1 MSSRIGIGW
10 LCLLAAM
17 GAVMGCGP
25 GKQRARPDVLLITI
39 DTLRADY
46 VHAYGFPLEITP
58 SIDALAARGVLF
70 ENAIAAATLTAPAHA
85 SIMTSQYVRQHSIG
99 SRNGDTRLDGLST
112 LAETFAEAGYATA
125 AFISN
130 AVLRRRIGL
139 DRGFE
144 TYDDELPSLE
154 QNRGNY
160 FERIAEETAGRALE
174 WLALR
179 PDADPVFLWLH
190 LQDPHGPYTPP
201 ADWVGR
207 VGEFP
212 LSIRRPLATLRANSG
227 RAGIP
232 LYQALGEEVD
242 PAFYAG
248 RYAEEIQYADHWVG
262 QVIAALER
270 HGAERGSVILLT
282 ADHGESLGESGWFF
296 QHGQS
301 TAPELARVPFVLAA
315 PGLDP
320 ARIQGLVSHVDI
332 APTLIALA
340 GLPALPGARGLA
352 LEEEIR
358 DGEVAGGRLIFC
370 DTDGESA
377 VYGPGSWT
385 RVAGSIA
392 SDRVGDVMQVT
403 RVESIRLT
411 EAGKWRPSDLDL
423 SAQRGLEEY
432 LEGRAPLVVAGPMEP
447 QHIEELRALGY
458 LPPVEGDREAPDARA
473 DESPVSENLSP

>member
-1 MSSRIGIGW
+1 MSARTGTGL

-17 GAVMGCGP
+17 GAALACEP

-85 SIMTSQYVRQHSIG
+85 SIMTSRYVREHSIG
-99 SRNGDTRLDGLST
+99 SRNGDTRLHGLST
-112 LAETFAEAGYATA
+112 LAETFSEAGYSTA

-144 TYDDELPSLE
+144 TYDDELPSRE
-154 QNRGNY
+154 RNRGNY
-160 FERIAEETAGRALE
+160 FERIAEETAGNALE

-179 PDADPVFLWLH
+179 PAADPVFLWLH

-201 ADWVGR
+201 AEWVGR
-207 VGEFP
+207 VGDFP
-212 LSIRRPLATLRANSG
+212 LSIRRPLGTLRANSG

-232 LYQALGEEVD
+232 LYQVLEDEID

-262 QVIAALER
+262 QVIAAVER
-270 HGAERGSVILLT
+270 HGEERGSVILLT

-315 PGLDP
+315 PGLEA
-320 ARIQGLVSHVDI
+320 ARIRGPVSHVDI

-340 GLPALPGARGLA
+340 GLPELPGARGRA

-358 DGEVAGGRLIFC
+358 NGEVAEDRLIFC

-377 VYGPGSWT
+377 AYSPGSWT
-385 RVAGSIA
+385 RVGGSIA
-392 SDRVGDVMQVT
+392 SDRVGDVMQAT
-403 RVESIRLT
+403 RAESIRLT
-411 EAGKWRPSDLDL
+411 ETGKWRPSDLDSRAL
-423 SAQRGLEEY
+423 RGLEEY
-432 LEGRAPLVVAGPMEP
+432 LEARTPLVAAGPMEP
-447 QHIEELRALGY
+447 QHIDELRALGY
-458 LPPVEGDREAPDARA
+458 LPPAEEEPEEPDPRAAEA
-473 DESPVSENLSP
+473 PVSENLSH